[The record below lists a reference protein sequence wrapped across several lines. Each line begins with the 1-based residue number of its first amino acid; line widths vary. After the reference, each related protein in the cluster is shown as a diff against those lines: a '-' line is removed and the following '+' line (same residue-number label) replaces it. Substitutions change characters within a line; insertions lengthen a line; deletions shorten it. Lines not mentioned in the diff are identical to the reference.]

1 MQHESQ
7 VCSWNN
13 WGYKFVKTL
22 GANFFI
28 VECVDLQPNED
39 CDVSIKFVI
48 DLHFVFVMKF
58 VSF

>member
-1 MQHESQ
+1 
-7 VCSWNN
+7 
-13 WGYKFVKTL
+13 VKTW

-28 VECVDLQPNED
+28 VECVELRPNED

-48 DLHFVFVMKF
+48 DLHFIFVMKF